1 MFVIEK
7 RNAQYTIEKERKK
20 VKHSPIIVQSVNDV
34 SPGSPDVENGPSAG
48 KSSLGDGG
56 GGII

>member
-7 RNAQYTIEKERKK
+7 ETRSIQLKK
-20 VKHSPIIVQSVNDV
+20 KKRFKHSPIIVQSVNDV
-34 SPGSPDVENGPSAG
+34 SPGSPDEENGPNAG